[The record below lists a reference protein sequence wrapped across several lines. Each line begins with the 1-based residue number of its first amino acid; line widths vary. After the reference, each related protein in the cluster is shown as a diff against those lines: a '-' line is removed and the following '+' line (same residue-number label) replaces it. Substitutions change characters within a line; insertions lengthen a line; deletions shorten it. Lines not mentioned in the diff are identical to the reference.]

1 LSSANAAAPAVF
13 SESPDH
19 PQPAGQAARAAI
31 NETINLLELD
41 LGAMIRGV
49 GHAADTVREG
59 ARASSQTLAAIRART
74 EDLSRQSRNATDD
87 ARRFAQA
94 AEELAQTS
102 SEIGRRAKD
111 ADDLAHQAHDAGANA
126 AQSMDGLRQS
136 STQIGN
142 VVNLIATIARQTNL
156 LALNATIE
164 AARAGDARRGFAVV
178 AQEVKALS
186 VQTQRA
192 TEEIK
197 ANIESLQAEA
207 IASITA
213 FQKISDV
220 VGHLRPLFAAVAG
233 AVEQQIATSNSLS
246 ASAEETSQFVAAV
259 ADGAVEIE
267 KAAQDASE
275 HGTRVDQS
283 GVDVAHMVEQ
293 LKTRCVIILRQTE
306 FGDRRRHD
314 RLPCHLD
321 ARLRSSKCTIVGQTF
336 DLSDGGFL
344 LRATDT
350 GGVTIG
356 EVVGAHIAEIG
367 DCTVRVVNRS
377 HLGLHLEFLTL
388 NAAARIALEA
398 KLSAIRDDNREFIQR
413 AIDTANRIG
422 HVFEQ
427 GVDRGEI
434 TMDALFDNNYVRIE
448 QTDPQQY
455 TNRALDWLERVLPDI
470 QEPLLASDSR
480 LTFTATVDRNGYLP
494 VHNRICS
501 QPQRIGDPAW
511 NAIHARNRR
520 IFDDRAGLAAAR
532 VVRPYVIQNYPRDM
546 GNGIIATMQEIDAP
560 IRVKGRHWGGFRT
573 GYRL

>member
-1 LSSANAAAPAVF
+1 LSSAPAAAPAAF
-13 SESPDH
+13 PD
-19 PQPAGQAARAAI
+19 PSDQPRVADQAARAAI

-49 GHAADTVREG
+49 GHAADVVREG

-74 EDLSRQSRNATDD
+74 EDLSRQSRSATED

-102 SEIGRRAKD
+102 TEIGRRAKD
-111 ADDLAHQAHDAGANA
+111 ADDLAHQAHDAGVNA

-164 AARAGDARRGFAVV
+164 AARAGEAGRGFAVV

-197 ANIESLQAEA
+197 TNIESLQAEA
-207 IASITA
+207 GASIAA

-246 ASAEETSQFVAAV
+246 ASAEETSQFVSAV
-259 ADGAVEIE
+259 ADGAMEIE
-267 KAAQDASE
+267 RAARDANE
-275 HGTRVDQS
+275 HGVRVDQS

-321 ARLRSSKCTIVGQTF
+321 ARLRTSKCTVTGQTF

-350 GGVTIG
+350 EAVRIG
-356 EVVGAHIAEIG
+356 DVVEAHIAEIG

-377 HLGLHLEFLTL
+377 HLGLHLEFQSLDAGTHAALDHKL
-388 NAAARIALEA
+388 NA
-398 KLSAIRDDNREFIQR
+398 IREDNREFIQR

-422 HVFEQ
+422 RLFERGIDQ
-427 GVDRGEI
+427 GEI
-434 TMDALFDNNYVRIE
+434 AIEALFDNNYIPIE

-494 VHNRICS
+494 VHNLICS
-501 QPQRIGDPAW
+501 KPQRVGDPAW
-511 NAIHARNRR
+511 NAIHSRNRR